1 MKSSSAVFAL
11 LLLVVTPAFAADLVP
26 AGDQAKLVQHL
37 QRTSE
42 KFLKSV
48 DGLSEAQ
55 WNFKAAPDKWS
66 IAQCAEHIA
75 ASETLIRGAVEK
87 GLTTPLDAATP
98 AAELVKDDL
107 ITTMIVD
114 RSKKFSAPEPL
125 VPTQRFGSPAAT
137 VEAFRTERAATI
149 KLAEGDA
156 NFRAHAVKHP
166 GFGMLDTYG
175 WMLFLSAHSE
185 RHTLQIEEVKASP
198 DYPKN

>member
-1 MKSSSAVFAL
+1 MKRLSVVFAL
-11 LLLVVTPAFAADLVP
+11 LLLAVTPLLAEGPA
-26 AGDQAKLVQHL
+26 AGDQQKLVQHL

-48 DGLSEAQ
+48 EGLSEAQ
-55 WNFKAAPDKWS
+55 WNFKPAPERWS
-66 IAQCAEHIA
+66 IAECAEHITA
-75 ASETLIRGAVEK
+75 AETLIRGAVEK
-87 GLTTPLDAATP
+87 GLTEPLEGGAT
-98 AAELVKDDL
+98 AELVKDEL
-107 ITTMIVD
+107 ISTMIID

-125 VPTQRFGSPAAT
+125 VPTKRFGSPEAT
-137 VEAFRTERAATI
+137 LETFRKERAATI

-185 RHTLQIEEVKASP
+185 RHTLQIEEVKAHA
-198 DYPKN
+198 DFPKN

>member
-1 MKSSSAVFAL
+1 MKSLSVVFAL
-11 LLLVVTPAFAADLVP
+11 VLLVAVPAFAESP
-26 AGDQAKLVQHL
+26 ALGEQQKLVQHL

-66 IAQCAEHIA
+66 IAQCAEHITA
-75 ASETLIRGAVEK
+75 AETLIRGAVEK
-87 GLTTPLDAATP
+87 GLATPLEAP
-98 AAELVKDDL
+98 AAELVKDDAIL
-107 ITTMIVD
+107 TMIVD

-125 VPTQRFGSPAAT
+125 VPTQRFGTPAAT
-137 VEAFRTERAATI
+137 LEAFRTERAATI

-156 NFRAHAVKHP
+156 DFRAHAVKHP

-185 RHTLQIEEVKASP
+185 RHTLQIEEVKAHP
-198 DYPKN
+198 DFPKN